1 MRVPDE
7 LIPQKQELINS
18 IEAKDMYKTA
28 IYNLMG
34 QFIDTLPP
42 EERAN
47 LMQLNPEQ
55 MEQTVLEMMGA
66 LDNGSQGMGQ
76 VQDMEAMDMN
86 DPGYAEL
93 MAPQTTVERNDVEA
107 MNKVAQIGGGLQ
119 S

>member
-1 MRVPDE
+1 
-7 LIPQKQELINS
+7 
-18 IEAKDMYKTA
+18 MYKTA

-42 EERAN
+42 EQRAN

-76 VQDMEAMDMN
+76 VQDMEAATMGDEGFQQMIQ
-86 DPGYAEL
+86 PE
-93 MAPQTTVERNDVEA
+93 VEVGRNDVEA
-107 MNKVAQIGGGLQ
+107 LNKVSQIGGLQ